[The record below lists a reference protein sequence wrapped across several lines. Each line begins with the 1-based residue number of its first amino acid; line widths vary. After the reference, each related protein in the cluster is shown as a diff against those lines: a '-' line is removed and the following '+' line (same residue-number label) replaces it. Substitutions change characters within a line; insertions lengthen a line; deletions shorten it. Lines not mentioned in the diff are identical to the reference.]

1 MANEGNTVK
10 GFLFGLL
17 AGGAIG
23 AALALLYAPKTGVE
37 FRGDI
42 KKRKDELV
50 EDAEEYISSA
60 REKAVSLI
68 NDGKKRADE
77 MISDAR
83 KRAEDLLKDAE
94 KVLAGAKEKAGGLA
108 GEGEKIRDAVKAGV
122 DTFKEERTKG
132 K

>member
-1 MANEGNTVK
+1 MADNGNTAK
-10 GFLFGLL
+10 GFLFGLI

-50 EDAEEYISSA
+50 EDAEEYIESA
-60 REKAVSLI
+60 RNKAVDLI
-68 NDGKKRADE
+68 NDGKKRADTL
-77 MISDAR
+77 INDAR

-94 KVLAGAKEKAGGLA
+94 KVLSGAKEKAGGIV
-108 GEGEKIRDAVKAGV
+108 GEGEKIRDAMKAGV
-122 DTFKEERTKG
+122 DTFKDERSKG

>member
-17 AGGAIG
+17 AGGALG
-23 AALALLYAPKTGVE
+23 AALALLYAPKTGTE

-42 KKRKDELV
+42 KKRKEELL

-60 REKAVSLI
+60 REKAVHMI
-68 NDGKKRADE
+68 NDGKKRADSL
-77 MISDAR
+77 IIDAR
-83 KRAEDLLKDAE
+83 KRAEELLHDAE
-94 KVLAGAKEKAGGLA
+94 DVLTGAKTKAGDLV
-108 GEGEKIRDAVKAGV
+108 GEGEKIRDAMKAGV
-122 DTFKEERTKG
+122 DTFKEERSKG

>member
-1 MANEGNTVK
+1 MANGGNTVK
-10 GFLFGLL
+10 GFLFGLF

-23 AALALLYAPKTGVE
+23 AALALLYAPKSGTE

-68 NDGKKRADE
+68 NDGKKRADA

-83 KRAEDLLKDAE
+83 KRAEDLLQDAE

-108 GEGEKIRDAVKAGV
+108 GESEKIRDAVKAGV
-122 DTFKEERTKG
+122 DTFKDERAKG

>member
-23 AALALLYAPKTGVE
+23 AALALLYAPKSGTE
-37 FRGDI
+37 FRGDLR
-42 KKRKDELV
+42 KRKDELV
-50 EDAEEYISSA
+50 EDAEEYITSA
-60 REKAVSLI
+60 RDKAVSLI
-68 NDGKKRADE
+68 NDGKKRADA
-77 MISDAR
+77 MINDAR
-83 KRAEDLLKDAE
+83 KRAEDLLHDAE
-94 KVLAGAKEKAGGLA
+94 KVLTGAKEKAGGLV

-122 DTFKEERTKG
+122 DTFKEERSKG